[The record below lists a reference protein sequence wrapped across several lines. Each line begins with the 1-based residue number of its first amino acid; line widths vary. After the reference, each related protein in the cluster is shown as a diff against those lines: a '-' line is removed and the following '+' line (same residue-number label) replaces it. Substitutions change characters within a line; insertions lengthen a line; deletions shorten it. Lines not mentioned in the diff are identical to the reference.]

1 MENEFVL
8 TAENYYSQEANQ
20 RYMSVHQFL
29 DFVGYMGVRGC
40 EARAMAKLRGE
51 YEEEVTIPMLVGSY
65 VDSAIEGTLDAFK
78 AAHPEIFTQ
87 KGELKAQYKQA
98 EKMLDR
104 MKRDA
109 YFMRTLSGEK
119 QVIMTANLFGIDWK
133 IKMDSYLPEIA
144 ITDLKTTT
152 DLHKAW
158 RIGVNE
164 YASVVEYWAYVV
176 QGAIYQK
183 VVEINTGKRLPFFLS
198 FVTKDDEP
206 ELAVV
211 AVDQE
216 TLDAALQYV
225 ADNIEQVKLVKSGE
239 ADPCR
244 CGRCPY
250 CRRTAVLKKAIN
262 YRELIINE

>member
-1 MENEFVL
+1 M
-8 TAENYYSQEANQ
+8 
-20 RYMSVHQFL
+20 
-29 DFVGYMGVRGC
+29 
-40 EARAMAKLRGE
+40 
-51 YEEEVTIPMLVGSY
+51 
-65 VDSAIEGTLDAFK
+65 
-78 AAHPEIFTQ
+78 
-87 KGELKAQYKQA
+87 
-98 EKMLDR
+98 
-104 MKRDA
+104 
-109 YFMRTLSGEK
+109 
-119 QVIMTANLFGIDWK
+119 
-133 IKMDSYLPEIA
+133 
-144 ITDLKTTT
+144 
-152 DLHKAW
+152 
-158 RIGVNE
+158 
-164 YASVVEYWAYVV
+164 EYWAYVV